1 MSKYFNSIREEI
13 NLLYDNKYK
22 ENIYDIYHLDRVYKM
37 ARYINY
43 KESLEIDENILCLS
57 CYMYRLNLFFKNI
70 NDKNE
75 YINKIFDKLN
85 LNDNIINK
93 VKECIEYKDIKNLS
107 VESKV
112 LKDSV
117 NLDKL
122 GAIGI
127 GRAFIMGAYKEEN
140 LYNPNIELESY
151 KDREIEKSS
160 STIHYIYEKLMKL
173 EEDMETDIGR
183 TIARKRINYME
194 EYLNKFFEEFEVIL

>member
-112 LKDSV
+112 LKDAV

-127 GRAFIMGAYKEEN
+127 GRAFIMGAYKEES